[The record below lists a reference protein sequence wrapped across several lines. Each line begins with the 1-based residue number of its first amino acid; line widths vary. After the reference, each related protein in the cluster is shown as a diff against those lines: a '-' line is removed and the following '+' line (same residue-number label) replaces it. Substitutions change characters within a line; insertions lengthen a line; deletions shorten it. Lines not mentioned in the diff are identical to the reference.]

1 MPTENPTIPASARG
15 VSMTR
20 ASPKASR
27 SPSVTRNTPPSTPTS
42 SPRTMTRSSFSISC
56 FKAKLSALIIVSLGM
71 GDFLLGVE
79 ELLEGLSLCL
89 QVRRTLGI
97 EVVEYIERVA
107 HTLHLRFRLLPGLVD
122 FVFDFGLKRGNFG

>member
-20 ASPKASR
+20 VSPKASR

-71 GDFLLGVE
+71 VDFLLSVE
-79 ELLEGLSLCL
+79 ELLEGLSLRL
-89 QVRRTLGI
+89 QVRRPLGI
-97 EVVEYIERVA
+97 EVVEHNERVA
-107 HTLHLRFRLLPGLVD
+107 HALHLRLRLLPCLVD
-122 FVFDFGLKRGNFG
+122 FVFDLGLQLRNF